1 MVVGLEASDEQRV
14 PQGTAAAAPARPGY
28 SSSTPVARGYSLYW
42 MMNAPAICATMSSA
56 MRNQVSGSANGS
68 KRPRERIFQA
78 RLRNA
83 TLIVAPVSTAVFADD
98 KPNPTSCREAKRTST
113 LRAECRVPHRVCCCK
128 LRVVCSVYAR
138 LLRMTAGVDPS
149 TKRIWLPSRT
159 GAGAREQGAP
169 RAAAPQFDPSDP
181 RG

>member
-1 MVVGLEASDEQRV
+1 MVVGLVTSDEQRV

-83 TLIVAPVSTAVFADD
+83 TLIVAPVSMAVFADD

-128 LRVVCSVYAR
+128 LRVVCRVSFVA
-138 LLRMTAGVDPS
+138 DDC
-149 TKRIWLPSRT
+149 WSRPFRPFHQT
-159 GAGAREQGAP
+159 NQAAEPDRAGAREQGAP
-169 RAAAPQFDPSDP
+169 RAA
-181 RG
+181 RGRS

>member
-1 MVVGLEASDEQRV
+1 MVVGLETSDEQRV

-128 LRVVCSVYAR
+128 LRVVCSVSFVADDCWSRPFHQTNLAAEPDRSRSKRAR
-138 LLRMTAGVDPS
+138 CAKSG
-149 TKRIWLPSRT
+149 RT
-159 GAGAREQGAP
+159 TI
-169 RAAAPQFDPSDP
+169 
-181 RG
+181 